1 MAPLHRNKFWTPFE
15 YSRNQVGIVLNDSF
29 HTLWQLGYINKH
41 ISSFAMDGSKARRIS
56 HKGIESHREPQI
68 SFPNPPNSI
77 VLLQM
82 NP

>member
-1 MAPLHRNKFWTPFE
+1 MATSHRNKFWKPLG
-15 YSRNQVGIVLNDSF
+15 YSKNQTGIVSNDSF

-41 ISSFAMDGSKARRIS
+41 ISSFAMDGSKARRSS
-56 HKGIESHREPQI
+56 HKGTESHRKKQI

-77 VLLQM
+77 VLLQK

>member
-1 MAPLHRNKFWTPFE
+1 MAPLHRNKFWTPFG
-15 YSRNQVGIVLNDSF
+15 YSRNQEGIVLNDSF

-41 ISSFAMDGSKARRIS
+41 ISSFAMDGSKARRSS
-56 HKGIESHREPQI
+56 HKGTESHREKQI

-77 VLLQM
+77 VLLQK

>member
-1 MAPLHRNKFWTPFE
+1 MAPLHRNKFWTPFG

-41 ISSFAMDGSKARRIS
+41 ISSFAMDGSKARRSS
-56 HKGIESHREPQI
+56 HKGIESHREQQI
-68 SFPNPPNSI
+68 SFSNPPNSI
-77 VLLQM
+77 VLLQK

>member
-1 MAPLHRNKFWTPFE
+1 MGPLHRNKFCTLFG
-15 YSRNQVGIVLNDSF
+15 YSRNQEKIVLNDSF
-29 HTLWQLGYINKH
+29 HALWQLGYINKH
-41 ISSFAMDGSKARRIS
+41 ISSFAMDGSKARRSS
-56 HKGIESHREPQI
+56 HKGTESHREQQI

>member
-15 YSRNQVGIVLNDSF
+15 DSRNQEGIVSNESF
-29 HTLWQLGYINKH
+29 HTLWQLEYINKH
-41 ISSFAMDGSKARRIS
+41 ISSFVMDGSKARRSS
-56 HKGIESHREPQI
+56 HKGTESHREKQI

-77 VLLQM
+77 VLLQK